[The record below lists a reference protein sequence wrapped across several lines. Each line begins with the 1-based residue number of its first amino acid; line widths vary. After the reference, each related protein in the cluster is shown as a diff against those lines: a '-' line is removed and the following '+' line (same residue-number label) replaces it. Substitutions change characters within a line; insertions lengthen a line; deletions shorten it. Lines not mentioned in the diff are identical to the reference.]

1 MKSPWKLIG
10 NLFSRGGS
18 AGPEDGRNSDGAEAR
33 VRPDRAQEST
43 VRLPPADDVSPKGQ
57 TEPGE
62 AGAASPADEAQTLA
76 PERPIQ
82 ARSNAGATSKRNV
95 AVKEVATRTKRVGRA
110 KKTSTDTVAQRVE
123 APKNQAE
130 NAAITQDAFQTD
142 VEDVDAEVR
151 RLRRQLA
158 DVLIVQN
165 AQLKKMLERFG
176 VS

>member
-1 MKSPWKLIG
+1 
-10 NLFSRGGS
+10 
-18 AGPEDGRNSDGAEAR
+18 
-33 VRPDRAQEST
+33 
-43 VRLPPADDVSPKGQ
+43 VRLPPADDVSLKGQ

-62 AGAASPADEAQTLA
+62 AGAASPTDEAQAPA
-76 PERPIQ
+76 PERSIQ
-82 ARSNAGATSKRNV
+82 ARSNAGATPKRNV

-110 KKTSTDTVAQRVE
+110 KKISTEPKAQRVE
-123 APKNQAE
+123 APKNQAD
-130 NAAITQDAFQTD
+130 NAASAQDAFQTG

>member
-1 MKSPWKLIG
+1 M
-10 NLFSRGGS
+10 
-18 AGPEDGRNSDGAEAR
+18 
-33 VRPDRAQEST
+33 
-43 VRLPPADDVSPKGQ
+43 RLPSADDVSPKGQ

-62 AGAASPADEAQTLA
+62 AGAVSPADEAPAPA
-76 PERPIQ
+76 PERPLQ
-82 ARSNAGATSKRNV
+82 ARSNARATSKRNV
-95 AVKEVATRTKRVGRA
+95 AVKEVATRTKRAGRA
-110 KKTSTDTVAQRVE
+110 KKPAIDTIAQSVE

-130 NAAITQDAFQTD
+130 NAEKTQDAFQTG

-158 DVLIVQN
+158 DALLVQN